1 MKRKWLVILLKL
13 LKRIAISILLYPV
26 ALILVYLELGTRE
39 PWYVV
44 LILWAV
50 AVVITFLIYDMN
62 LLNRRKKKQK
72 KEEEKQSDC
81 SEEDDDE

>member
-1 MKRKWLVILLKL
+1 MKRKWLVII
-13 LKRIAISILLYPV
+13 LKRIALFILLYPV
-26 ALILVYLELGTRE
+26 ALFLWDIDPGPRE

-44 LILWAV
+44 LIVWAV
-50 AVVITFLIYDMN
+50 SVVITFLIYDMN

-72 KEEEKQSDC
+72 KEEKQSDC